1 LACRAVGFLL
11 VAAVVAACLYAQSIV
26 GSARAAAPTPVS
38 AAPTLSGGATA
49 VPRSFFGL
57 SIEYKELSDYELE
70 GPLFGR
76 VLSLIRPQ
84 GGGPMILRIGGK
96 SADHVYW
103 QATTATPPQWVSV
116 IQSPFLSDLDQ
127 LVVHN
132 NLKVMLDLNLA
143 VHAPALEAS
152 FASAAAQ
159 AMPGRLVG
167 LEIGNEPDLYWR
179 QPWLEKQQI
188 PGTQAPA
195 NWTIGYSAADYR
207 RDYSA
212 YAQALSA
219 AARGVPLGGPEI
231 ISAKSSWLS
240 SVEGLGH
247 LTPSFLTIH
256 RYASSTCWPHT
267 SPWYPTL
274 HLMLSNSASAGL
286 ANRVEPAVTFAH
298 AHHQQLLV
306 DEINSISCGGNIGV
320 ANSFATALWAPDT
333 LFEMLKAGVNG
344 VNWHLRPSTLNAPFI
359 ASPTVIAPN
368 PELYGLSAF
377 AQMIAPGAQLENT
390 TLTGTGAT
398 QLKAWVVQFIGGT
411 RVLLINKGAAT
422 ANVTVHLNSTGPA
435 FVRRLLAPSISS
447 SKGVTFGGQTI
458 GPDARW
464 HGKLNAPP
472 VPGHNG
478 FYTLSVPGYS
488 AAMVSVWG

>member
-1 LACRAVGFLL
+1 VG
-11 VAAVVAACLYAQSIV
+11 CLWAQSVV
-26 GSARAAAPTPVS
+26 GSARAAAPPSVS
-38 AAPTLSGGATA
+38 AALTLSAGAKA

-57 SIEYKELSDYELE
+57 SIEYKELADYELE
-70 GPLFGR
+70 GPLFDR

-103 QATTATPPQWVSV
+103 QGTTATPPQWVSF
-116 IQSPFLSDLDQ
+116 IQSQWLSDLDQ
-127 LVVHN
+127 LITRA

-143 VHAPALEAS
+143 VHSPALEAS
-152 FASAAAQ
+152 FASAAVK

-167 LEIGNEPDLYWR
+167 LEVGNEPDLYWR

-195 NWTIGYSAADYR
+195 NWAQAYSPADYR
-207 RDYSA
+207 RDYTA
-212 YAQALSA
+212 YAQALSVA
-219 AARGVPLGGPEI
+219 AHGVPLGGPEI
-231 ISAKSSWLS
+231 ISAKPSWLQ

-247 LTPSFLTIH
+247 LSPSFLTIH

-267 SPWYPTL
+267 SPYYPTL
-274 HLMLSNSASAGL
+274 HLMLSDSTSAGL
-286 ANRVEPAVTFAH
+286 ARTVEPAVSFAH
-298 AHHQQLLV
+298 AHHQHLLV

-333 LFEMLKAGVNG
+333 LFSMLSAGVDG
-344 VNWHLRPSTLNAPFI
+344 VNWHLRPGTLNAPFI

-368 PELYGLSAF
+368 PELYGLAAF
-377 AQMIAPGAQLENT
+377 AQMLAPGATLLNT

-398 QLKAWVVQFIGGT
+398 QLKGWVVHFTGGT

-422 ANVTVHLNSTGPA
+422 ANVALNLNSSAPA

-447 SKGVTFGGQTI
+447 ATGVTFGGQTI
-458 GPDARW
+458 GHDARW
-464 HGKLNAPP
+464 HGKLKAPA
-472 VPGHNG
+472 VPNHDGV
-478 FYTLSVPGYS
+478 YSLTVPGYS
-488 AAMVSVWG
+488 AAMVSIWG